1 MSFMDAREHGS
12 KIGGAGV
19 ASAQVRTASEPQSPD
34 RSNQQ
39 RSSAASSLARPIEPS
54 LNLPFPLFLR
64 STRPS
69 TAGRG
74 SEDWRWRRSTSR
86 RTRTSCET
94 TSEGTTPTPPICQNH
109 QRRTRLGLDPSP
121 FARNPAWP
129 DLEPHRLPN
138 PVSHQLRVQVV
149 PHHPRQRGQLPGA
162 HAG

>member
-1 MSFMDAREHGS
+1 MLVNNIASRPAESLATLSLRGERLGRRVERTERVAMSFMDAREHGS

-19 ASAQVRTASEPQSPD
+19 ASAQVRPASEPQSPD

-54 LNLPFPLFLR
+54 LNLPIPLFLR

-94 TSEGTTPTPPICQNH
+94 TSEGTTQTPP
-109 QRRTRLGLDPSP
+109 
-121 FARNPAWP
+121 FAKFATS
-129 DLEPHRLPN
+129 DA
-138 PVSHQLRVQVV
+138 RV
-149 PHHPRQRGQLPGA
+149 
-162 HAG
+162 